1 MSKKNKL
8 YKKNFLLTCRFPL
21 KIIYQIYTSAL
32 KAGDYI
38 CANMFN
44 ISHKKKQFFFS
55 FFSLSLHAVYTMSV
69 GVILS
74 QYSKKFKFFKKSR
87 HNLNPLIFRLL
98 LKYRFFFSNIYLLEN
113 RNYTRKSFLFL
124 SKLYQN
130 KFVFVNYVLYSKS
143 WNFSI
148 KPVKRVK
155 RRTLRLVRGV

>member
-8 YKKNFLLTCRFPL
+8 YRKKFFLTCRYPL
-21 KIIYQIYTSAL
+21 KIICQIYTSIL
-32 KAGDYI
+32 KAGDHVCTNI
-38 CANMFN
+38 FG

-55 FFSLSLHAVYTMSV
+55 FFGLSLHAVCTMSV

-87 HNLNPLIFRLL
+87 YNLNPLIFRLL
-98 LKYRFFFSNIYLLEN
+98 LKYRSFFSNIHLLES
-113 RNYTRKSFLFL
+113 RNYTKKSFLFL
-124 SKLYQN
+124 LKLYQN
-130 KFVFVNYVLYSKS
+130 KFVFINYVLHSKS

-155 RRTLRLVRGV
+155 RRTLRLVRGI